1 MTDITTPVN
10 HTDADLNWYGIR
22 VTYCREMQVKV
33 DLDSRNIENFLPM
46 KYAEK
51 IKGERKVRVL
61 VPAIHNLIFMRSTA
75 AQMKEYMATSTLPIR
90 FIRSLDTRQP
100 IVIPERQMRNFI
112 AVAGNYEEQI
122 MYIDCDT
129 ALLKKGQRVRVTG
142 GIFEGIE
149 GEFVRV
155 GGDRRV
161 LVKLAGIAAVA
172 TAFIHP
178 SLLQLLDDPKD
189 TPKKRQ

>member
-1 MTDITTPVN
+1 MQSTPIPDS

-22 VTYCREMQVKV
+22 VTYCREMQVKA
-33 DLDSRNIENFLPM
+33 DLDSRGIENFLPM

-51 IKGERKVRVL
+51 MKGERKVRVL
-61 VPAIHNLIFMRSTA
+61 VPAIHNLIFMRSTPR
-75 AQMKEYMATSTLPIR
+75 QMSEYMETSTLPIR
-90 FIRSLDTRQP
+90 FIRSIDTHQP
-100 IVIPERQMRNFI
+100 IVIPEAQMRNFI
-112 AVAGNYEEQI
+112 AVAGNYDEQI
-122 MYIDCDT
+122 MYIDYDT

-178 SLLQLLDDPKD
+178 SLLKLIDEPQPD
-189 TPKKRQ
+189 KKRKR